1 MTHLFHSYRRYED
14 CRIGERH
21 FVLICELASDGKHY
35 VGHNK
40 FYGKLKGGIYSHS
53 FILEHILVPNDGSN
67 SLLGKWANVQ
77 IVEVSKFYMR
87 SKLIEMPTK
96 MDAIMENEQ
105 LEINKNSQINEKKEE
120 NKFPLIKAA
129 IVGLILFLLFKFLLL
144 AYFL

>member
-40 FYGKLKGGIYSHS
+40 FYGKEGIGEYYSHS
-53 FILEHILVPNDGSN
+53 FILEHILVPNEDDKNN

-105 LEINKNSQINEKKEE
+105 LEINKNSQKE